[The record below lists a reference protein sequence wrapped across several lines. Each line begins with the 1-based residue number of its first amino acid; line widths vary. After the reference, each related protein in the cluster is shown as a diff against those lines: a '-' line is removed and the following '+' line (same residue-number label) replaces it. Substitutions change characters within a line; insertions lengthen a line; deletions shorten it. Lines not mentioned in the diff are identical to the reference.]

1 MARAAQHR
9 GMTPTGLSIHAAL
22 VLALAAFVT
31 AGAATWAQSADVPA
45 VPYPRDFRT
54 WQHVKS
60 IVVGPE
66 HGSFPKRGGF
76 HHYYANQLALEGY
89 RTGTFPNGSVIV
101 DEGVS
106 TTDGAGQ
113 AKGIVLEGAR
123 LSLDVMVKSGERY
136 KDTGGWGFEH
146 FAGDG
151 VTGGLSADARG
162 KCFECHANATHDHVF
177 STIRK

>member
-1 MARAAQHR
+1 MAQSPQHQR
-9 GMTPTGLSIHAAL
+9 TGLSRHAAL
-22 VLALAAFVT
+22 VLALAASVA
-31 AGAATWAQSADVPA
+31 AGAATWAQSANA
-45 VPYPRDFRT
+45 TEVPYPREFRT

-66 HGSFPKRGGF
+66 HASFPKRGGF
-76 HHYYANQLALEGY
+76 HHYYANEPALEGY
-89 RTGTFPNGSVIV
+89 RTGTFPDGSVIV

-106 TTDGAGQ
+106 ATDGTGQ

-123 LSLDVMVKSGERY
+123 RSLDVMVKSDQRY

-146 FAGDG
+146 FDGDSVIG
-151 VTGGLSADARG
+151 ALPADGRRT
-162 KCFECHANATHDHVF
+162 CFACHSNATHDHVF